1 MRYSPESI
9 IEVAT
14 PETAPETEAAP
25 GAWRRLAK
33 NWSVR
38 IGGGTLVLLAAIS
51 LGAPWLASTDPRL
64 LDPVNRD
71 MLPGASGAIVLP
83 DGVSVQHTFWMGT
96 DSYGR
101 DIYSRVLYG
110 GRVSLVVGASVA
122 ILSLLFGMV
131 IGLAAGAVRWL
142 DGIVMRVM
150 DGLMAIPGILLA
162 ITLVALWGASLWTV
176 ILAITFTEI
185 PRVVRLVR
193 SLVLSIRE
201 EPYVEAAVSAGT
213 PAIKR
218 LYRHIL
224 PNTVAP
230 LIVQGTYICAFAMLV
245 EAILSFL
252 GVGLPPEV
260 PTWGNIMA
268 EGRLQFNEYPHNVL
282 FPGLFLAFT
291 VLSVN
296 MLGDGLQD
304 TLDPH
309 FGKRG
314 DRP

>member
-1 MRYSPESI
+1 MRD
-9 IEVAT
+9 AT
-14 PETAPETEAAP
+14 ALAELIVEAADPQFEAAP

-38 IGGGTLVLLAAIS
+38 IGGGVLALLALMS
-51 LGAPWLASTDPRL
+51 LAAPWLAATDPRL

-71 MLPGASGAIVLP
+71 LLPGASARVVLL
-83 DGVSVQHTFWMGT
+83 DGESVQHTFLMGT

-122 ILSLLFGMV
+122 VLSV
-131 IGLAAGAVRWL
+131 IVGIVLGLAAGAARWL
-142 DGIVMRVM
+142 DSIVMRVM
-150 DGLMAIPGILLA
+150 DGVMAIPGILLA
-162 ITLVALWGASLWTV
+162 ITLVALWRASLWTV

-185 PRVVRLVR
+185 PRVVRLLR

-201 EPYVEAAVSAGT
+201 EPYIEAAVSAGT
-213 PAIKR
+213 PALTR

-230 LIVQGTYICAFAMLV
+230 LIVQATYICAFAMLM

-268 EGRLQFNEYPHNVL
+268 EGRLQFNEYPHSVL
-282 FPGLFLAFT
+282 FPGVFLALT

-296 MLGDGLQD
+296 MLGDGLRD